1 MSCLFEKNKP
11 YLIIIPILVVVNMDQ
26 QKNYSYLMAP
36 FFIISYSLLCDHS
49 THTHTQGH
57 VKRT

>member
-11 YLIIIPILVVVNMDQ
+11 YLIIIPILVAVNMDQ

-36 FFIISYSLLCDHS
+36 FLSFPIHFYVIIQ
-49 THTHTQGH
+49 HTHTQGH